1 MNNPKIDLLTPKNY
15 IRAFSFKNLGY
26 IFSDIT
32 LSWYKRRDFLIIYQ
46 DGVFCSYIGSKAY
59 EKALEEGKEIFSKDT
74 YFKTFEDGFRK
85 VIEEMTEYLS
95 KSTEI
100 KSVTISDFIDLR
112 NLTNKAF
119 YYFEK
124 TEFFFTD
131 LCYNGEMDAELKRN
145 LFILGDDLKVKAR
158 PLLVQL
164 ITTIPYRFIDL
175 VSKEKDI
182 NSGDL
187 RAYSFDEIISFLE
200 KGDKIKED
208 ILSDRKK
215 SFVVYSERGSR
226 ITLYAEEK
234 NEVLKKFKKDIDYL
248 NTTEFKG
255 TTASRGR
262 ILSRAHVIIPEL
274 DQDYN
279 LFVEKLNSIRFNEKD
294 ILVTETTS
302 PDFFLLMQKAGG
314 VIANQGGM
322 NSHAAIVCRELG
334 IPCLVGAE
342 IATELLKTGDLIELD
357 ADNGIV
363 RIIERVRK

>member
-208 ILSDRKK
+208 
-215 SFVVYSERGSR
+215 
-226 ITLYAEEK
+226 
-234 NEVLKKFKKDIDYL
+234 KKFKKDIDYL